1 MKNLSVLDEL
11 RNAAASLAENTA
23 GLFAPTLRLGVTGLS
38 RAGKTVFI
46 TALVHNLLAA
56 APLPLFEPARAGRI
70 RRCWLE
76 PQPEAHLPRFAYED
90 HLAALTAGEARRWP
104 QSTTRLSR
112 LRLVIEHEATGWL
125 RTLTGGGPAR
135 LTLDIV
141 DYPGEW
147 LLDLPLLDMDWAEW
161 SANRI
166 ALAEMEGRRSLAAD
180 WLAALAELD
189 PASPWDEE
197 RAIRLVRLYRAYLEA
212 CRRAG
217 GHFSAL
223 QPGRFLM
230 PGDLEGSPML
240 TFCPLSVPEGGAG
253 KAPRGSFWHEMR
265 RRYMAYVQHVA
276 RPFFLE
282 HFARIDR
289 QIVLVDVLSALN
301 GGPAALAD
309 LRDAL
314 QAVLACFRTG
324 QSGLFARR
332 ADRILFAA
340 TRADLI
346 HHEHH
351 EALRRILALLVEQAA
366 TTAEYRGAAIRTE
379 AMAAIRAT
387 REGRATVE
395 GRELPVIIGVP
406 EAGEEIDGQT
416 FDGRTEAAIFPGELP
431 EDPRRLLSGD
441 WQGRLRFVRFRPPD
455 VRPPLPL
462 EPAPPFP
469 HIRLDAAL
477 QFLIGDAFS

>member
-11 RNAAASLAENTA
+11 RNAAASLAENAA

-76 PQPEAHLPRFAYED
+76 PQPEPHLPRFAYED
-90 HLAALTAGEARRWP
+90 HLAALTAGEERRWP

-112 LRLVIEHEATGWL
+112 LRLVIEFEPSGWL
-125 RTLTGGGPAR
+125 AGLTHGGR
-135 LTLDIV
+135 LALDIV

-161 SANRI
+161 AATRI
-166 ALAEMEGRRSLAAD
+166 ALAEMEGRRPLAGK
-180 WLAALAELD
+180 WLAAIHEVD
-189 PASPWDEE
+189 PAAPWDEE
-197 RAIRLVRLYRAYLEA
+197 RAIRIVRLYRDYLEA
-212 CRRAG
+212 CRQDA

-240 TFCPLSVPEGGAG
+240 TFCPLPPPEGGG
-253 KAPRGSFWHEMR
+253 EKAPRDSFWREMQ
-265 RRYMAYVQHVA
+265 RRYAAYVAHVA
-276 RPFFLE
+276 RPFFLD

-289 QIVLVDVLSALN
+289 QIVLVDALSALN
-301 GGPAALAD
+301 GGPAALND

-366 TTAEYRGAAIRTE
+366 TTAEYRGATIRTE
-379 AMAAIRAT
+379 VMAAIRAT
-387 REGRATVE
+387 REGRATIG
-395 GRELPVIIGVP
+395 GRELPVIIGTP
-406 EAGEEIDGQT
+406 EAGEEIDGQA

-441 WQGRLRFVRFRPPD
+441 WQGELRFVRFRPPD

-477 QFLIGDAFS
+477 QFLIGDALS

>member
-11 RNAAASLAENTA
+11 RTAAASLAENAA

-46 TALVHNLLAA
+46 TSLVHNLLAA

-90 HLAALTAGEARRWP
+90 HLAALTAGEKRHWP
-104 QSTTRLSR
+104 ESTSRLSR
-112 LRLVIEHEATGWL
+112 LRLVIEFEPAGWL
-125 RTLTGGGPAR
+125 AGLTRGGR
-135 LTLDIV
+135 LALDIV

-161 SANRI
+161 AATRI
-166 ALAEMEGRRSLAAD
+166 ALAETEDRRPLAAT
-180 WLAALAELD
+180 WLAAIREVD
-189 PASPWDEE
+189 PAAPWDEE
-197 RAIRLVRLYRAYLEA
+197 RAIRLVRLYRDYLQA
-212 CRRAG
+212 CRQSG

-240 TFCPLSVPEGGAG
+240 TFCPLPPPEGRAQ
-253 KAPRGSFWHEMR
+253 KLPHGSFWREMQ
-265 RRYMAYVQHVA
+265 RRYAAYVSHVA

-301 GGPAALAD
+301 GGPRAIAD

-324 QSGLFARR
+324 SRGLFARR

-340 TRADLI
+340 TRADLV

-351 EALRRILALLVEQAA
+351 AALRRVLALLVEQAA
-366 TTAEYRGAAIRTE
+366 ITAEHRGATIRSEAI
-379 AMAAIRAT
+379 AAIRAT
-387 REGRATVE
+387 REGRATID
-395 GRELPVIIGVP
+395 GHDLPVIIGTP
-406 EAGEEIDGQT
+406 EAGETIDGKT

-431 EDPRRLLSGD
+431 EDPRRLLVGD

-462 EPAPPFP
+462 EPAPSFP
-469 HIRLDAAL
+469 HIRLDSAL
-477 QFLIGDAFS
+477 QFLVGDVLS